1 MKAAAEAALEAFQAK
16 REEGR
21 LKELNPEDFNEL
33 MKLRDLEV
41 LSDKELEEIK
51 NFYQEENLREIDHA
65 QYKKYS
71 YPSAKEYYKKAISYD
86 KNMLDAY
93 NNLGVLLTMTGDM
106 KGAEKSLKT
115 CISINPDYA
124 TAYKNLGI
132 LYDTKMKKN
141 SDAVENYKKYLSLRP
156 DCPERGLVKLWISVL
171 GG

>member
-65 QYKKYS
+65 QYKKY
-71 YPSAKEYYKKAISYD
+71 KAILKDLRD
-86 KNMLDAY
+86 KGYFSEVQYQD
-93 NNLGVLLTMTGDM
+93 
-106 KGAEKSLKT
+106 K
-115 CISINPDYA
+115 INRL
-124 TAYKNLGI
+124 N
-132 LYDTKMKKN
+132 
-141 SDAVENYKKYLSLRP
+141 EN
-156 DCPERGLVKLWISVL
+156 C
-171 GG
+171 